1 MEDRAIV
8 DHILN
13 LGTDDG
19 CLICDPGDSDEVIIE
34 KHTQM
39 ALLRIAIK
47 ETMTGDKG

>member
-1 MEDRAIV
+1 MEDRALV

-19 CLICDPGDSDEVIIE
+19 CLICDPGDSDEVIIK

-39 ALLRIAIK
+39 ALLRLAIK
-47 ETMTGDKG
+47 ETITGVIK